1 MKRLLV
7 VLSLVPALAFAGETK
22 TPTPKVPPAAPGVD
36 WAAKTIK
43 ATGRGAPALNAPSV
57 AAARIGAEKA
67 AELDALRN
75 ILAVLKGIQIT
86 SERTVGDA
94 MGGSDDLRA
103 KLEGEAKAFKR
114 VGTRYYNDGGV
125 EIDVEMS
132 IADLYT
138 EVVPPPP
145 PPSAEPAKAAEAP
158 KLPAN
163 GEPTNTGLV
172 VDASKLKAKPALAPR
187 LVDEAGKEVY
197 SSTVVATEA
206 LKTNGIAGYL
216 KSVDEAKKS
225 ARVGAKPLIIKA
237 LRVQGASDLVIA
249 NADADKLRDPKG
261 NVAYLGEGRVIIVSE

>member
-7 VLSLVPALAFAGETK
+7 VLSLVPALAFAGEVK
-22 TPTPKVPPAAPGVD
+22 APTPKTPPALPGVD

-57 AAARIGAEKA
+57 AAARIGAERA

-75 ILAVLKGIQIT
+75 VLAVLKGIQIT

-94 MGGSDDLRA
+94 MGGSDELKA
-103 KLEGEAKAFKR
+103 KLEGEAKAYKR
-114 VGTRYYNDGGV
+114 AGVRYYSDGGV

-132 IADLYT
+132 IADLYS
-138 EVVPPPP
+138 EVVPAA
-145 PPSAEPAKAAEAP
+145 AEPAKAAEAP

-163 GEPTNTGLV
+163 GEAVNTGLV
-172 VDASKLKAKPALAPR
+172 VDAAKLKVKPALAPR

-206 LKTNGIAGYL
+206 IKSNGIAGYL

-225 ARVGAKPLIIKA
+225 ARVGAKPLVIKA

-249 NADADKLRDPKG
+249 TADADKLRDPKG
-261 NVAYLGEGRVIIVSE
+261 NVAYLGEGRVIIVSD

>member
-7 VLSLVPALAFAGETK
+7 VLSLVPAIAFAGETK

-36 WAAKTIK
+36 WAARTIK

-94 MGGSDDLRA
+94 MGGSDDLKA

-114 VGTRYYNDGGV
+114 VNTRYYSDGGV

-145 PPSAEPAKAAEAP
+145 PPSVEPAKAAEAP
-158 KLPAN
+158 KLPAS
-163 GEPTNTGLV
+163 GEAANTGLV
-172 VDASKLKAKPALAPR
+172 VDASKLKPKPALAPR
-187 LVDEAGKEVY
+187 LLDEAGKEVY
-197 SSTVVATEA
+197 SSAVVEPSAI
-206 LKTNGIAGYL
+206 KSNGIAGYL
-216 KSVDEAKKS
+216 KSLDEAKKS

-249 NADADKLRDPKG
+249 TADADRLRDPKG